1 MYHII
6 TVFILFPFFLCA
18 QNGFYLGAGSIT
30 TIAQLTDQNNYYEK
44 DHIDFGLYYG
54 NNFKISD
61 KIITTLEVFYLNQE
75 VVLAKTRDSKFE
87 LHQNIGIGLKP
98 GLYSGRH
105 SIHLSTGILGVYVFD
120 KHTNGNQ
127 FDHFDEAFYYGMDY
141 NFDLT
146 QSLSVNLGLLLSK
159 FRSTSVFTT
168 RELEEFSVLQ
178 LTLQYNLF

>member
-1 MYHII
+1 M
-6 TVFILFPFFLCA
+6 CA

-75 VVLAKTRDSKFE
+75 VVLAKTRDSKF
-87 LHQNIGIGLKP
+87 
-98 GLYSGRH
+98 
-105 SIHLSTGILGVYVFD
+105 
-120 KHTNGNQ
+120 
-127 FDHFDEAFYYGMDY
+127 
-141 NFDLT
+141 
-146 QSLSVNLGLLLSK
+146 
-159 FRSTSVFTT
+159 RSTSVFTT